1 MSTYGCSTAPTEV
14 ALQSGIAPCQAVA
27 CEAGGRIVSSS
38 SARKSAFASL
48 ALAAM
53 VLGGSAAAR
62 EARPLVDVAI
72 IESGT
77 ANIASEVLIAEKGA
91 SPAHKIAAARSVAT
105 VVLRNGATLEFI
117 DAGDGHVD
125 VAERTAQLLPFVSQ
139 EMLLRWNAT
148 PLEIFR
154 TLNPGAL
161 SPQVL
166 VADHYRRTAGNA
178 NGEPRALAM
187 PTSATFALDD
197 PGLEP
202 YVCDSLGL
210 ADWWIDDWN
219 DAFAGITSY
228 SAATYLHHFS
238 AYTFYPGA
246 AVYYGTGTNRKT
258 YLGAC
263 NGTEGTIV
271 TMSVDRWVVTN
282 VTFNPFPQ
290 PPTVT
295 WGWGTV
301 DEVDLSNGEKYTYYS
316 GHPTGRYRGRVEGPG
331 GMAVSHMGVA
341 AAWTPSFPLGFGSP

>member
-1 MSTYGCSTAPTEV
+1 MPTYDRSTALAEL
-14 ALQSGIAPCQAVA
+14 ALPSGIAACQAVA
-27 CEAGGRIVSSS
+27 CATGSRLVSSS
-38 SARKSAFASL
+38 SARTSAFTSL

-53 VLGGSAAAR
+53 VLSGSAAAR
-62 EARPLVDVAI
+62 EASPLVDVVT
-72 IESGT
+72 IESGR
-77 ANIASEVLIAEKGA
+77 ANITSEVLIAEKGA
-91 SPAHKIAAARSVAT
+91 SPAHKIASARTVAT
-105 VVLRNGATLEFI
+105 VALRNGATLEFI
-117 DAGDGHVD
+117 DSGDGYVD
-125 VAERTAQLLPFVSQ
+125 VAERTAQLLPFVSH

-161 SPQVL
+161 SPQAL

-178 NGEPRALAM
+178 NGEPRDLIM

-202 YVCDSLGL
+202 YVCDPSGL
-210 ADWWIDDWN
+210 ADWWPDDWN

-228 SAATYLHHFS
+228 SAATYLHHFP

-263 NGTEGTIV
+263 NGTDGSTV
-271 TMSVDRWVVTN
+271 TMSVDRWVVTQI
-282 VTFNPFPQ
+282 TFNPFPQ

-295 WGWGTV
+295 WGWGIV
-301 DEVDLSNGEKYTYYS
+301 DEVDLLNGEKYTYYS
-316 GHPTGRYRGRVEGPG
+316 GHPTGRYRGRVEGAG
-331 GMAVSHMGVA
+331 GMVVSHMGVA